1 MTDNK
6 PTSTPDDGNRSNT
19 DKNIDGGS
27 RSKDHK
33 AKPKNKQQANKH
45 NRRAENKEKIVETV
59 YCHECGSEIRRAAE
73 ICPECGVRQQHS
85 EANQRGPAS
94 QSEQKNP
101 GLAAVLSFFLAG
113 AGQIYN
119 GEIGKG
125 IALAISEVIVVVIIV
140 MTIWILIGFF
150 FIPIWFVLL
159 GYAVW
164 DAYDK
169 AQKINRGEYHV

>member
-6 PTSTPDDGNRSNT
+6 PNTTPDDGNRSNT
-19 DKNIDGGS
+19 HKDIDGGS
-27 RSKDHK
+27 TGKDHK
-33 AKPKNKQQANKH
+33 VKPKNEQQVNRH
-45 NRRAENKEKIVETV
+45 NHQAENKEKIIETV

-85 EANQRGPAS
+85 ESHQGGSAS
-94 QSEQKNP
+94 QSGEKNP

-125 IALAISEVIVVVIIV
+125 IALALSEVVVITIILL
-140 MTIWILIGFF
+140 TIWIFIGFF